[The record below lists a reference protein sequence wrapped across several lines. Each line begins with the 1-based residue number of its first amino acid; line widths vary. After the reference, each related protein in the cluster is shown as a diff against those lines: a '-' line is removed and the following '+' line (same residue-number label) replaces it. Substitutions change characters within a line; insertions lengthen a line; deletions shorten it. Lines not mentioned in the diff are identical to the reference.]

1 MPTSSPPFIAPFIAP
16 LRNSANS
23 FHTLPSAPKDRTQVH
38 EVVAGRVWQVCAEP
52 TLAGGGRGALR
63 ISADPSAMPALVS
76 VFPWQMPGAA
86 AAIQIYRSRAAAMT
100 QQMPGS
106 SAEGGGQGKPI
117 TKGDNG
123 VHGSVGEESKEEA
136 WAWLAAESAGLVYAG
151 LLGRCKTARHAL
163 RRLQETM
170 QGAREEVEAAS
181 ERTKAEVR
189 GARGQLAPAGAS
201 AVQTLLSLRWAV
213 LV

>member
-1 MPTSSPPFIAPFIAP
+1 
-16 LRNSANS
+16 
-23 FHTLPSAPKDRTQVH
+23 
-38 EVVAGRVWQVCAEP
+38 
-52 TLAGGGRGALR
+52 
-63 ISADPSAMPALVS
+63 MPALVS
-76 VFPWQMPGAA
+76 AFPWQMPGAA